1 LYAQIGL
8 IVLVG
13 LGAKNAI
20 LLVEFSKERHEKY
33 GDSIKEA
40 ALMGGELRFRAIMM
54 TAISSL
60 MGFLPLIIATGAGAL
75 SRRAVGSAIFGG
87 MAFSAFVGIFF
98 VPLLYIV
105 LQTMAEKVVGPNADN
120 DI

>member
-1 LYAQIGL
+1 M
-8 IVLVG
+8 LVG

-33 GDSIKEA
+33 GDDVKSA

-87 MAFSAFVGIFF
+87 MAFSAFIGIFF

-105 LQTMAEKVVGPNADN
+105 LQTMAEKVAGPKDKD